1 MRELSEQEVE
11 QVSGGIWPVVVAVVT
26 TAAPRVA
33 AAAPR
38 VGAAAS
44 QVLSWTGAKFDRAM
58 KSILGM
64 L

>member
-1 MRELSEQEVE
+1 MRELSQQEVE
-11 QVSGGIWPVVVAVVT
+11 QVSGGIWPFVVAAVT

-38 VGAAAS
+38 AAAKAS
-44 QVLSWTGAKFDRAM
+44 QILSSTGAKFDRAM
-58 KSILGM
+58 KSILSM